1 MEERDVI
8 IVGTGPA
15 GLSAAMFAQ
24 LDGWSTL
31 VPEANWVGGQGVSYY
46 AKHDFEKLAGK
57 AETNAVANFKRELQ
71 ISCVSMRPVTVTEAK
86 PGLRERAEGLTAQP
100 IYRISWEGRPI
111 RPLRWFSL
119 ASTSAQ
125 AARFLKVPPRRVRMP
140 RECRECYA
148 LAQNSQQTEEI
159 ASFLDT
165 RFTSSRI
172 SAMLAIRLADRWFE
186 LCRWHTSWAGI
197 GLSRLDISS

>member
-8 IVGTGPA
+8 IIQT
-15 GLSAAMFAQ
+15 LS
-24 LDGWSTL
+24 
-31 VPEANWVGGQGVSYY
+31 VPGEDRFMGKGISYY
-46 AKHDFEKLAGK
+46 TKHDIGEFAGK

-111 RPLRWFSL
+111 RLLRWFPL
-119 ASTSAQ
+119 ASTSTQ
-125 AARFLKVPPRRVRMP
+125 AARFLKISPKRVRMP
-140 RECRECYA
+140 GECRECYA
-148 LAQNSQQTEEI
+148 LAQNSRQTEEV
-159 ASFLDT
+159 AFFLDT
-165 RFTSSRI
+165 RFTSSRV
-172 SAMLAIRLADRWFE
+172 SAMLAIRLADQWFE